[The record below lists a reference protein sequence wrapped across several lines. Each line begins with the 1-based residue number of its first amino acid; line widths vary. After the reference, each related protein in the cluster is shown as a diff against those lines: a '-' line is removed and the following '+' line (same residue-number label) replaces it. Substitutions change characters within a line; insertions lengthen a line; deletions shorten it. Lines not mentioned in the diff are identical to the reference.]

1 MQHIKKI
8 LFTAFFMGA
17 VSTLAMAHDD
27 SHESADHH
35 HDSGE
40 TQDQHENMGGMF
52 LVKKDVDG
60 YAVTFHVMKAQPGKE
75 MGGSHDVM
83 IKVEKDGKIV
93 GDVVL
98 NTKVVYPDGKA
109 EVKGAMKMG
118 DWYMAGYNLHDTGQ
132 HQLMI
137 LFKTADGMKH
147 KAGVYYGKK

>member
-1 MQHIKKI
+1 MKHITKI
-8 LFTAFFMGA
+8 FFATVLMTTL
-17 VSTLAMAHDD
+17 SSLAMAHDD
-27 SHESADHH
+27 KHENTDHH
-35 HDSGE
+35 HDSD
-40 TQDQHENMGGMF
+40 TMQDTHDDMSGMF

-60 YAVTFHVMKAQPGKE
+60 YALTFHVMKAQPGNE

-83 IKVEKDGKIV
+83 IKVEKDGKVLGDIV
-93 GDVVL
+93 M
-98 NTKVVYPDGKA
+98 NSKVVYPDGKA
-109 EVKGAMKMG
+109 EMKSVMKMG